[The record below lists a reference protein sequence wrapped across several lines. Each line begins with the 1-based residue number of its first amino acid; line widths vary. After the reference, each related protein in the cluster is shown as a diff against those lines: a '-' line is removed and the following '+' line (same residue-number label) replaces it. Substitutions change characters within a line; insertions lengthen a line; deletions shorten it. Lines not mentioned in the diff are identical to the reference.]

1 MNKKLLLL
9 CSTLLLSVAAFAQ
22 WEKPVPTSR
31 EELKLSV
38 VNEDTTIF
46 YLYNKDMDAY
56 FVDGNSWETQAS
68 IGTIGIP
75 VWFTQNEDGSYLFHD
90 WSRRE
95 NKWLLLFIDSESSM
109 FVDRNQQ
116 ANYFWDIV
124 DMGDKVYRFHGA
136 DANPLYNFTSY
147 PNCYMGY
154 YFSDANE
161 STALNAHLDV
171 TEELDG
177 EAYYVDWWLISEA
190 DYKAME
196 PKLLAYDAAKALEPV
211 IEEGEDFM
219 EINLDGIKAVYNNTN
234 STAAELDSVRA
245 ALTAA
250 IDFVQYIWEVES
262 EWPEVDTQAGKD
274 LLKSGKFS
282 EADVK
287 AARQK
292 IFNDVRSYEVAI
304 ILAGASEEEP
314 ADATVLMQNS
324 NFDQGNING
333 WTITPGIGDNLKYQL
348 NDGTSDITLPDGTGI
363 RGYYNAEADSWIS
376 GFIEAWRPGNA
387 LGNGSI
393 SQVITGLPAGKYS
406 FECDA
411 IAVRQGQG
419 KQESVGV
426 YLFAEGGG
434 VSAKQSISTGDGQPE
449 HFELQFVSG
458 GGDITLGLMTQNA
471 NANWMAADNFVLWF
485 YGEIEDDPYK
495 VILDGKIAQYER
507 QYPDIEDVAANQAI
521 KDDYA
526 TTLEAAKE
534 CEENFTEMDSL
545 LATKVDA
552 LAKSVADYKRLESML
567 DDLLARAEAF
577 EDNNDF
583 PKLFGKLA
591 DYHMNLL
598 EYYDDRT
605 ADEALIDS
613 VQATISKIIVD
624 EITEN
629 LRPGVELT
637 PLIFNPAF
645 DTNFDSWSTTG
656 ARPAFGGKGGQGPND
671 LGDVKTIT
679 ESGCAEVFHAVFDMF
694 QIVRNM
700 PKGSFKLTA
709 QAFERYDGANDGD
722 ARHPNFVDYWEQN
735 PVKGNDLG
743 HNAVLYANTYEK
755 KLPNILAY
763 ATPEPLYTR
772 YQYDEE
778 GNIKINDDGTEA
790 KEWYSDSDQS
800 SVTNGGFVP
809 NSMDGANFHFTSSP
823 DAYLAEVNF
832 NVKEDGDSIRV
843 GLKIATNRSWVIF
856 DNFRLFYNGNDAS
869 AYKDAIDKLL
879 AELNTVFT
887 GDNVVMY
894 GKDAEAKV
902 NAAKEA
908 LNAAVASN
916 DGDVCA
922 AALDQGYEALEYAK
936 TSINDYN
943 ALDEAY
949 SNLGASIEEYSE
961 TAPASTLAKANEL
974 FDSIEKALSA
984 QDKTNAEVE
993 YMIDRAKYYA
1003 AAFLVP
1009 DTEGASVDNPIDLT
1023 EMIVNADFETDD
1035 DHVSEGWSGSGF
1047 GRGGQTANGAERYQ
1061 MGFDTYQD
1069 LAGLPAGYYVAYVQ
1083 AFYRHGNSTDDY
1095 AKFTGEQESDKE
1107 AYFYVTTSNGTEEM
1121 PIAYTSSGAVPSG
1134 TDWVS
1139 GNTSSVGSGYVIP
1152 NSMLSFDVWS
1162 QQEAT
1167 EATPLDKYTKKSEDS
1182 EFGAAYYNHLLPFQL
1197 GDDGKVRIGV
1207 KKDGNIGSDWFICD
1221 NFRLFYIGTEGPDP
1235 AIDSAI
1241 KGVELDNNTIVAAKG
1256 IYNLA
1261 GQKLAAPVKGFNI
1274 INGQKYFVK

>member
-31 EELKLSV
+31 SELKVSV
-38 VNEDTTIF
+38 INEDTTIF
-46 YLYNKDMDAY
+46 YVYNKDMDA
-56 FVDGNSWETQAS
+56 FFTDGNAWGTQAS
-68 IGTIGIP
+68 IGTTGIP
-75 VWFTQNEDGSYLFHD
+75 VFFTQNADGSYLFYD
-90 WSRRE
+90 VPRTKGGNWM
-95 NKWLLLFIDSESSM
+95 LLFMDNATSM
-109 FVDRNQQ
+109 YVDHNQQ

-124 DMGDKVYRFHGA
+124 DMGDNVYRFRGA
-136 DANPLYNFTSY
+136 PANPDFNNSTY
-147 PNCYMGY
+147 PNCFMGY

-161 STALNAHLDV
+161 STALEAHLDMS
-171 TEELDG
+171 EAEYLDG

-211 IEEGEDFM
+211 LEEGEEFM
-219 EINLDGIKAVYNNTN
+219 EINLNGAKAVYNNTN

-262 EWPEVDTQAGKD
+262 EWPEVDVKAGYD

-287 AARQK
+287 AARTA
-292 IFNDVRSYEVAI
+292 IYNDVRKYQVAI

-314 ADATVLMQNS
+314 ADGTELMENH

-348 NDGTSDITLPDGTGI
+348 NDGTSDVTLPDGSTI

-376 GFIEAWRPGNA
+376 GFIEAWRPGAA

-411 IAVRQGQG
+411 IAVRQGKG

-449 HFELQFVSG
+449 HFELNFVSG

-471 NANWMAADNFVLWF
+471 DANWMAADNFVLWF

-495 VILDGKIAQYER
+495 VILDSKIAQYEKT
-507 QYPDIEDVAANQAI
+507 YPDIDDVAANQEI
-521 KDDYA
+521 KDDYQA
-526 TTLEAAKE
+526 TLEAAKE
-534 CEENFTEMDSL
+534 CTEGFIEMDSL
-545 LATKVDA
+545 LATKVEA
-552 LAKSVADYKRLESML
+552 LAKSVSDYKRLEAMME
-567 DDLLARAEAF
+567 DLLARAEAF
-577 EDNNDF
+577 EGNNDF
-583 PKLFGKLA
+583 PELFGLLA
-591 DYHMNLL
+591 DYHMDLV

-605 ADEALIDS
+605 ADEVLIDS

-656 ARPAFGGKGGQGPND
+656 ARPGFGGKGGQGPND

-679 ESGCAEVFHAVFDMF
+679 ESGCAEVYHAAFDMF

-709 QAFERYDGANDGD
+709 QAFERNDGG
-722 ARHPNFVDYWEQN
+722 FVNYWEQN

-743 HNAVLYANTYEK
+743 INAVLYANTYEK

-772 YQYDEE
+772 YQYNED
-778 GNIKINDDGTEA
+778 GTIKINDDGTEA

-800 SVTNGGFVP
+800 AVTNGGFVP
-809 NSMDGANFHFTSSP
+809 NSMDGANFHFMADNQT
-823 DAYLAEVNF
+823 AYLAEVNF
-832 NVKEDGDSIRV
+832 NVKEDGDSITV
-843 GLKIATNRSWVIF
+843 GLKITTTNSWVIF
-856 DNFRLFYNGNDAS
+856 DNFRLFYNGSDAS
-869 AYKDAIDKLL
+869 AYQEAINKLMV
-879 AELNTVFT
+879 ELNSVFT
-887 GDNVVMY
+887 GDNVVIY
-894 GKDAEAKV
+894 GKDAVVKV
-902 NAAKEA
+902 EAAKEA

-949 SNLGASIEEYSE
+949 SNLGASIEENSDI
-961 TAPASTLAKANEL
+961 APANVLAKANEL
-974 FDSIEKALSA
+974 FDNIEKALSA
-984 QDKTNAEVE
+984 QDKTNEEVE
-993 YMIDRAKYYA
+993 YMIDRANYYA

-1009 DTEGASVDNPIDLT
+1009 DTEGASVDTPIDLT
-1023 EMIVNADFETDD
+1023 EMIVNSTFDTIGDFT
-1035 DHVSEGWSGSGF
+1035 GWSGSGF
-1047 GRGGQTANGAERYQ
+1047 GAGGTQSTNAERYE

-1083 AFYRHGNSTDDY
+1083 AFYRHGSSGDDY
-1095 AKFTGEQESDKE
+1095 AKYTGEQESTKE
-1107 AYFYVTTSNGTEEM
+1107 AYFYATSSVENAEM
-1121 PIAYTSSGAVPSG
+1121 PIAFCSEAAVPSG
-1134 TDWVS
+1134 TEWLF
-1139 GNTSSVGSGYVIP
+1139 GATSAVGSGLVIP
-1152 NSMLSFDVWS
+1152 NTM
-1162 QQEAT
+1162 EAFT
-1167 EATPLDKYTKKSEDS
+1167 TWCNQYSDEVTPLDKYTY
-1182 EFGAAYYNHLLPFQL
+1182 GATYYNHVLPVQV
-1197 GDDGKVRIGV
+1197 GEDGKLRIGV
-1207 KKDGNIGSDWFICD
+1207 KKDGNVGSDWFICD
-1221 NFRLFYIGTEGPDP
+1221 NFRLFYLGTEGSDP

>member
-46 YLYNKDMDAY
+46 YLYNKDADAF
-56 FVDGNSWETQAS
+56 FVDGNSWATQAS

-95 NKWLLLFIDSESSM
+95 NKWLLLFIDNESSM

-262 EWPEVDTQAGKD
+262 NYPQVDVQTAKN

-287 AARQK
+287 AAREAVYLAARK
-292 IFNDVRSYEVAI
+292 YDVDA

-314 ADATVLMQNS
+314 ADGTELLQNPS
-324 NFDQGNING
+324 FDAGNIDG
-333 WTITPGIGDNLKYQL
+333 WTVNYIQGTNVTNLGYQGASYT
-348 NDGTSDITLPDGTGI
+348 NGEVTV
-363 RGYYNAEADSWIS
+363 NQ
-376 GFIEAWRPGNA
+376 FIEAWANSNFNKDPKGKRT
-387 LGNGSI
+387 LGNGSVY
-393 SQVITGLPAGKYS
+393 QLVKGLPAGKYK

-411 IAVRQGQG
+411 IASRQD
-419 KQESVGV
+419 ESNQALEKGA
-426 YLFAEGGG
+426 YLY
-434 VSAKQSISTGDGQPE
+434 AKAADNIFREEIHTNNNAPE
-449 HFELQFVSG
+449 HFECVFVSV
-458 GGDITLGLMTQNA
+458 GGDIEFGFMTENTTV
-471 NANWMAADNFVLWF
+471 NWICADNFKLWY
-485 YGEIEDDPYK
+485 YGEVQEDPYK
-495 VILDGKIAQYER
+495 VILDGKIADYER

-526 TTLEAAKE
+526 ATLEAAKE

-591 DYHMNLL
+591 DYHMKLV
-598 EYYDDRT
+598 EYYDDRI
-605 ADEALIDS
+605 ADEVLIDS

-679 ESGCAEVFHAVFDMF
+679 ESGCAEVFHAAFDMF

-843 GLKIATNRSWVIF
+843 GLKIATNRSWIIF

-879 AELNTVFT
+879 ADLNTVFT

-961 TAPASTLAKANEL
+961 TAPASILAKANEL

-1023 EMIVNADFETDD
+1023 EMIVNADFETDN

>member
-22 WEKPVPTSR
+22 WVKPVPTSR
-31 EELKLSV
+31 SELKVSV
-38 VNEDTTIF
+38 INEDTTIF
-46 YLYNKDMDAY
+46 YVYNKDMDA
-56 FVDGNSWETQAS
+56 FFTDGNAWGTQAS
-68 IGTIGIP
+68 IGTTGIP
-75 VWFTQNEDGSYLFHD
+75 VFFTQNADGSYLFYD
-90 WSRRE
+90 VPRTKGGNWM
-95 NKWLLLFIDSESSM
+95 LLFMDNATSM
-109 FVDRNQQ
+109 YVDRGTQ

-124 DMGDKVYRFHGA
+124 DMGDKTYRFRGA
-136 DANPLYNFTSY
+136 PANPDFNNSTY
-147 PNCYMGY
+147 PNCFMGY

-161 STALNAHLDV
+161 STALEAHLDMS
-171 TEELDG
+171 EAEYLDG

-211 IEEGEDFM
+211 LEEGEEFM
-219 EINLDGIKAVYNNTN
+219 EINLNGAKAVYNNTN

-262 EWPEVDTQAGKD
+262 EWPEVDVKAGYD

-287 AARQK
+287 AARTA
-292 IFNDVRSYEVAI
+292 IYNDVRKYQVAI

-314 ADATVLMQNS
+314 ADGTELMENH

-348 NDGTSDITLPDGTGI
+348 NDGTSDVTLPDGSTI

-376 GFIEAWRPGNA
+376 GFIEAWRPGAA

-411 IAVRQGQG
+411 IAVRQGKG

-449 HFELQFVSG
+449 HFELNFVSG

-471 NANWMAADNFVLWF
+471 DANWMAADNFVLWF

-495 VILDGKIAQYER
+495 VILDSKIAQYEKT
-507 QYPDIEDVAANQAI
+507 YPDIDDVAANQEI
-521 KDDYA
+521 KDDYQA
-526 TTLEAAKE
+526 TLEAAKE
-534 CEENFTEMDSL
+534 CTEGFIEMDSL
-545 LATKVDA
+545 LATKVEA
-552 LAKSVADYKRLESML
+552 LAKSVSDYKRLEAMME
-567 DDLLARAEAF
+567 DLLARAEAF
-577 EDNNDF
+577 EGNNDF
-583 PKLFGKLA
+583 PELFGLLA
-591 DYHMNLL
+591 DYHMDLV

-605 ADEALIDS
+605 ADEVLIDS

-656 ARPAFGGKGGQGPND
+656 ARPGFGGKGGQGPND

-679 ESGCAEVFHAVFDMF
+679 ESGCAEVYHAAFDMF

-709 QAFERYDGANDGD
+709 QAFERNDGG
-722 ARHPNFVDYWEQN
+722 FVNYWEQN

-743 HNAVLYANTYEK
+743 INAVLYANTYEK

-772 YQYDEE
+772 YQYNED
-778 GNIKINDDGTEA
+778 GTIKINDDGTEA

-800 SVTNGGFVP
+800 AVTNGGFVP
-809 NSMDGANFHFTSSP
+809 NSMDGANFHFMADNQT
-823 DAYLAEVNF
+823 AYLAEVNF
-832 NVKEDGDSIRV
+832 NVKEDGDSITV
-843 GLKIATNRSWVIF
+843 GLKITTTNSWVIF
-856 DNFRLFYNGNDAS
+856 DNFRLFYNGSDAS
-869 AYKDAIDKLL
+869 AYQEAINKLMV
-879 AELNTVFT
+879 ELNSVFT
-887 GDNVVMY
+887 GDNVVIY
-894 GKDAEAKV
+894 GKDAVVKV
-902 NAAKEA
+902 EAAKEA

-961 TAPASTLAKANEL
+961 TAPANVLAKANEL
-974 FDSIEKALSA
+974 FDNIEKALSA
-984 QDKTNAEVE
+984 QDKTNEEVE
-993 YMIDRAKYYA
+993 YMIDRANYYA

-1009 DTEGASVDNPIDLT
+1009 DTEGASVDTPIDLT
-1023 EMIVNADFETDD
+1023 EMIVNSTFDTIGDFT
-1035 DHVSEGWSGSGF
+1035 GWSGSGF
-1047 GRGGQTANGAERYQ
+1047 GAGGTQSTNAERYE

-1083 AFYRHGNSTDDY
+1083 AFYRHGSSGDDY
-1095 AKFTGEQESDKE
+1095 DKFTGVKESDKE
-1107 AYFYVTTSNGTEEM
+1107 AYFYATSSVENAEM
-1121 PIAYTSSGAVPSG
+1121 PIAFCSEAAVPSG
-1134 TDWVS
+1134 TEWLF
-1139 GNTSSVGSGYVIP
+1139 GATSSVGSGLVIP
-1152 NSMLSFDVWS
+1152 NTM
-1162 QQEAT
+1162 EAFT
-1167 EATPLDKYTKKSEDS
+1167 TWCNQYSDEVTPLDKYTY
-1182 EFGAAYYNHLLPFQL
+1182 GAIYYNHVLPVQV
-1197 GDDGKVRIGV
+1197 GEDGKLRIGV
-1207 KKDGNIGSDWFICD
+1207 KKDGNVGSDWFICD
-1221 NFRLFYIGTEGPDP
+1221 NFRLFYLGTAGPDP

-1241 KGVELDNNTIVAAKG
+1241 KGVEIDNTTAAAKG

>member
-31 EELKLSV
+31 EELKVSV

-46 YLYNKDMDAY
+46 YLYNKDADAF
-56 FVDGNSWETQAS
+56 FVDGNSWATQAS

-109 FVDRNQQ
+109 FVDRNAQE
-116 ANYFWDIV
+116 NYFWDIV

-219 EINLDGIKAVYNNTN
+219 EINLDDIKAVYNNTN

-250 IDFVQYIWEVES
+250 IDFVQYIWEIES
-262 EWPEVDTQAGKD
+262 EWPEVDVKAGKD

-287 AARQK
+287 AAREK

-304 ILAGASEEEP
+304 ILAGATEDTP
-314 ADATVLMQNS
+314 ADATTLMENASFEKQNISGWQITAGIGQNLGYQYSAGNLSTFEVNGESVL
-324 NFDQGNING
+324 GYING
-333 WTITPGIGDNLKYQL
+333 
-348 NDGTSDITLPDGTGI
+348 
-363 RGYYNAEADSWIS
+363 ESWIS
-376 GFIEAWRPGNA
+376 GFIESWHASNN
-387 LGNGSI
+387 LGNGTI
-393 SQVITGLPAGKYS
+393 SQTIKGLPAGKYS

-411 IAVRQGQG
+411 IACRQSAG

-434 VSAKQSISTGDGQPE
+434 VSAKKSISTDNEKPE
-449 HFELQFVSG
+449 HFKLDFVSG
-458 GGDITLGLMTQNA
+458 GGDITLGLMTQNST
-471 NANWMAADNFVLWF
+471 ANWMAADNFVLWF

-495 VILDGKIAQYER
+495 VILNGKIADYER
-507 QYPDIEDVAANQAI
+507 QYPDIDDVAANQEI
-521 KDDYA
+521 KDDYSA
-526 TTLEAAKE
+526 TLAEAKDCTE
-534 CEENFTEMDSL
+534 GFIEMDSL
-545 LATKVDA
+545 LATKVEA
-552 LAKSVADYKRLESML
+552 LTKSVEDYKRLESML

-583 PKLFGKLA
+583 PELFGKLA
-591 DYHMNLL
+591 DYHMKLL

-656 ARPAFGGKGGQGPND
+656 ARPGFGGKGGQGPND

-679 ESGCAEVFHAVFDMF
+679 ESGCAEVYHAAFDMF

-709 QAFERYDGANDGD
+709 QAFERYDGVSDG
-722 ARHPNFVDYWEQN
+722 AHPNFVEYWEQN
-735 PVKGNDLG
+735 PVKSNDLG

-772 YQYDEE
+772 YQYNED
-778 GNIKINDDGTEA
+778 GTIKINDDGTEA

-800 SVTNGGFVP
+800 AVTNGGFVP

-832 NVKEDGDSIRV
+832 SVKEDGDSILV

-869 AYKDAIDKLL
+869 SYKDAIDKLM
-879 AELNTVFT
+879 AELNAVFT

-993 YMIDRAKYYA
+993 YMIERAKYYA

-1009 DTEGASVDNPIDLT
+1009 DTQGASVDNPIDLT

-1047 GRGGQTANGAERYQ
+1047 GRGGDKANSAERYS
-1061 MGFDTYQD
+1061 MGFNTYQD

-1095 AKFTGEQESDKE
+1095 AKFTGEQESTKE
-1107 AYFYVTTSNGTEEM
+1107 AYFYAKSSVENAEM
-1121 PIAYTSSGAVPSG
+1121 PIAFCSAGAVPSG
-1134 TDWVS
+1134 TEWVS
-1139 GNTSSVGSGYVIP
+1139 GATSAVGSGYVNP
-1152 NSMLSFDVWS
+1152 NTMQAFAAWCNQFSDEV
-1162 QQEAT
+1162 
-1167 EATPLDKYTKKSEDS
+1167 TPLDKYTN
-1182 EFGAAYYNHLLPFQL
+1182 GAIYYNHVLPVQV
-1197 GDDGKVRIGV
+1197 GEDGKLRIGV

-1221 NFRLFYIGTEGPDP
+1221 NFRLYYIGTEGPDP

-1241 KGVELDNNTIVAAKG
+1241 KGVEIDNTTAAAKG

>member
-31 EELKLSV
+31 SELKVSV
-38 VNEDTTIF
+38 INEDTTIF
-46 YLYNKDMDAY
+46 YVYNKDMDA
-56 FVDGNSWETQAS
+56 FFTDGNAWGTQAS
-68 IGTIGIP
+68 IGTTGIP
-75 VWFTQNEDGSYLFHD
+75 VFFTQNADGSYLFYD
-90 WSRRE
+90 VPRTKGGNWM
-95 NKWLLLFIDSESSM
+95 LLFMDNATSM
-109 FVDRNQQ
+109 YVDHNQQ

-124 DMGDKVYRFHGA
+124 DMGDNVYRFRGA
-136 DANPLYNFTSY
+136 PANPDFNNSTY
-147 PNCYMGY
+147 PNCFMGY

-161 STALNAHLDV
+161 STALEAHLDMS
-171 TEELDG
+171 EAEYLDG

-211 IEEGEDFM
+211 LEEGEEFM
-219 EINLDGIKAVYNNTN
+219 EINLNGAKAVYNNTN

-262 EWPEVDTQAGKD
+262 EWPEVDVKAGYD

-287 AARQK
+287 AARTA
-292 IFNDVRSYEVAI
+292 IYNDVRKYQVAI

-314 ADATVLMQNS
+314 ADGTELMENH

-348 NDGTSDITLPDGTGI
+348 NDGTSDVTLPDGSTI

-376 GFIEAWRPGNA
+376 GFIEAWRPGAA

-411 IAVRQGQG
+411 IAVRQGKG

-449 HFELQFVSG
+449 HFELNFVSG

-471 NANWMAADNFVLWF
+471 DANWMAADNFVLWF

-495 VILDGKIAQYER
+495 VILDSKIAQYEKT
-507 QYPDIEDVAANQAI
+507 YPDIDDVAANQEI
-521 KDDYA
+521 KDDYQA
-526 TTLEAAKE
+526 TLEAAKE
-534 CEENFTEMDSL
+534 CTEGFIEMDSL
-545 LATKVDA
+545 LATKVEA
-552 LAKSVADYKRLESML
+552 LAKSVSDYKRLEAMME
-567 DDLLARAEAF
+567 DLLARAEAF
-577 EDNNDF
+577 EGNNDF
-583 PKLFGKLA
+583 PELFGLLA
-591 DYHMNLL
+591 DYHMDLV

-605 ADEALIDS
+605 ADEVLIDS

-656 ARPAFGGKGGQGPND
+656 ARPGFGGKGGQGPND

-679 ESGCAEVFHAVFDMF
+679 ESGCAEVYHAAFDMF

-709 QAFERYDGANDGD
+709 QAFERNDGG
-722 ARHPNFVDYWEQN
+722 FVNYWEQN

-743 HNAVLYANTYEK
+743 INAVLYANTYEK

-772 YQYDEE
+772 YQYNED
-778 GNIKINDDGTEA
+778 GTIKINDDGTEA

-800 SVTNGGFVP
+800 AVTNGGFVP
-809 NSMDGANFHFTSSP
+809 NSMDGANFHFMADNQT
-823 DAYLAEVNF
+823 AYLAEVNF
-832 NVKEDGDSIRV
+832 NVKEYGDSITV
-843 GLKIATNRSWVIF
+843 GLKITTTNSWVIF
-856 DNFRLFYNGNDAS
+856 DNFRLFYNGSDAS
-869 AYKDAIDKLL
+869 AYQEAINKLMV
-879 AELNTVFT
+879 ELNSVFT
-887 GDNVVMY
+887 GDNVVIY
-894 GKDAEAKV
+894 GKDAVVKV
-902 NAAKEA
+902 EAAKEA

-949 SNLGASIEEYSE
+949 SNLGASIEENSDI
-961 TAPASTLAKANEL
+961 APANVLAKANEL
-974 FDSIEKALSA
+974 FDNIEKALSA
-984 QDKTNAEVE
+984 QDKTNEEVE
-993 YMIDRAKYYA
+993 YMIDRANYYA

-1009 DTEGASVDNPIDLT
+1009 DTEGASVDTPIDLT
-1023 EMIVNADFETDD
+1023 EMIVNSTFDTIGDFT
-1035 DHVSEGWSGSGF
+1035 GWSGSGF
-1047 GRGGQTANGAERYQ
+1047 GAGGTQSTNAERYE

-1083 AFYRHGNSTDDY
+1083 AFYRHGSSGDDY
-1095 AKFTGEQESDKE
+1095 AKYTGEQESTKE
-1107 AYFYVTTSNGTEEM
+1107 AYFYATSSVENAEM
-1121 PIAYTSSGAVPSG
+1121 PIAFCSEAAVPSG
-1134 TDWVS
+1134 TEWLF
-1139 GNTSSVGSGYVIP
+1139 GATSAVGSGLVIP
-1152 NSMLSFDVWS
+1152 NTM
-1162 QQEAT
+1162 EAFT
-1167 EATPLDKYTKKSEDS
+1167 TWCNQYSDEVTPLDKYTY
-1182 EFGAAYYNHLLPFQL
+1182 GATYYNHVLPVQV
-1197 GDDGKVRIGV
+1197 GEDGKLRIGV
-1207 KKDGNIGSDWFICD
+1207 KKDGNVGSDWFICD
-1221 NFRLFYIGTEGPDP
+1221 NFRLFYLGTEGSDP

>member
-31 EELKLSV
+31 SELKVSV
-38 VNEDTTIF
+38 INEDTTIF
-46 YLYNKDMDAY
+46 YVYNKDMDA
-56 FVDGNSWETQAS
+56 FFTDGNAWGTQAS
-68 IGTIGIP
+68 IGTTGIP
-75 VWFTQNEDGSYLFHD
+75 VFFTQNADGSYLFYD
-90 WSRRE
+90 VPRTKGGNWM
-95 NKWLLLFIDSESSM
+95 LLFMDNATSM
-109 FVDRNQQ
+109 YVDHNQQ

-124 DMGDKVYRFHGA
+124 DMGDNVYRFRGA
-136 DANPLYNFTSY
+136 PANPDFNNSTY
-147 PNCYMGY
+147 PNCFMGY

-161 STALNAHLDV
+161 STALEAHLDMS
-171 TEELDG
+171 EAEYLDG

-211 IEEGEDFM
+211 LEEGEEFM
-219 EINLDGIKAVYNNTN
+219 EINLNGAKAVYNNTN

-250 IDFVQYIWEVES
+250 IDFVQYIWEVDS

-287 AARQK
+287 AARTA
-292 IFNDVRSYEVAI
+292 IYNDVRKYQVAI

-314 ADATVLMQNS
+314 ADGTELMENH

-348 NDGTSDITLPDGTGI
+348 NDGTSDVTLPDGSTI

-376 GFIEAWRPGNA
+376 GFIEAWRPGAA

-411 IAVRQGQG
+411 IAVRQGKG

-449 HFELQFVSG
+449 HFELNFVSG

-471 NANWMAADNFVLWF
+471 DANWMAADNFVLWF

-495 VILDGKIAQYER
+495 VILDSKIAQYEKT
-507 QYPDIEDVAANQAI
+507 YPDIDDVAANQEI
-521 KDDYA
+521 KDDYQA
-526 TTLEAAKE
+526 TLEAAKE
-534 CEENFTEMDSL
+534 CTEGFIEMDSL
-545 LATKVDA
+545 LATKVEA
-552 LAKSVADYKRLESML
+552 LAKSVSDYKRLEAMME
-567 DDLLARAEAF
+567 DLLARAEAF
-577 EDNNDF
+577 EGNNDF
-583 PKLFGKLA
+583 PELFGLLA
-591 DYHMNLL
+591 DYHMDLV

-605 ADEALIDS
+605 ADEVLIDS

-656 ARPAFGGKGGQGPND
+656 ARPAFGGKGGNGVND
-671 LGDVKTIT
+671 LGDTQRLS
-679 ESGCAEVFHAVFDMF
+679 SGNAEVYRAAFDMF

-709 QAFERYDGANDGD
+709 QAFERFDGASDG
-722 ARHPNFVDYWEQN
+722 AHPNFVDYWEQN

-743 HNAVLYANTYEK
+743 QNAVLYANTYEK

-772 YQYDEE
+772 YQYNED
-778 GNIKINDDGTEA
+778 GTIKINDDGTEA

-800 SVTNGGFVP
+800 AVTNGGFVP
-809 NSMDGANFHFTSSP
+809 NSMDGANFHFASSP

-832 NVKEDGDSIRV
+832 SVKEDGDSIRV
-843 GLKIATNRSWVIF
+843 GLKIATTRSWVIF

-879 AELNTVFT
+879 ADLNTVFT

-961 TAPASTLAKANEL
+961 TAPANVLAKANEL
-974 FDSIEKALSA
+974 FDNIEKALSA
-984 QDKTNAEVE
+984 QDKTNEEVE
-993 YMIDRAKYYA
+993 YMIDRANYYA

-1009 DTEGASVDNPIDLT
+1009 DTEGASVDTPIDLT
-1023 EMIVNADFETDD
+1023 EMIVNSTFDTIGDFT
-1035 DHVSEGWSGSGF
+1035 GWSGSGF
-1047 GRGGQTANGAERYQ
+1047 GAGGTQSTNAERYE

-1083 AFYRHGNSTDDY
+1083 AFYRHGSSGDDY
-1095 AKFTGEQESDKE
+1095 DKFTGVKESDKE
-1107 AYFYVTTSNGTEEM
+1107 AYFYATSSVENAEM
-1121 PIAYTSSGAVPSG
+1121 PIAFCSEAAVPSG
-1134 TDWVS
+1134 TEWLF
-1139 GNTSSVGSGYVIP
+1139 GATSSVGSGLVIP
-1152 NSMLSFDVWS
+1152 NTM
-1162 QQEAT
+1162 EAFT
-1167 EATPLDKYTKKSEDS
+1167 TWCNQYSDEVTPLDKYTY
-1182 EFGAAYYNHLLPFQL
+1182 GAIYYNHVLPVQV
-1197 GDDGKVRIGV
+1197 GEDGKLRIGV
-1207 KKDGNIGSDWFICD
+1207 KKDGNVGSDWFICD
-1221 NFRLFYIGTEGPDP
+1221 NFRLYYIGTAGPDP

-1241 KGVELDNNTIVAAKG
+1241 KGVEIDNNTIVAAKG

>member
-31 EELKLSV
+31 EELKVSV

-56 FVDGNSWETQAS
+56 FVDGNSWATQAS
-68 IGTIGIP
+68 IGSIGIP

-109 FVDRNQQ
+109 FVDRNAQ

-136 DANPLYNFTSY
+136 DANPQYNFTSY

-196 PKLLAYDAAKALEPV
+196 PKLLAYEAAKALEPV

-262 EWPEVDTQAGKD
+262 EWPEVDVKAGYD

-287 AARQK
+287 AARDK
-292 IFNDVRSYEVAI
+292 IYNDVRTYEVAI
-304 ILAGASEEEP
+304 ILAGATEDTP
-314 ADATVLMQNS
+314 ADATPLMQNA
-324 NFDQGNING
+324 NFDQRNIDG
-333 WTITPGIGDNLKYQL
+333 WTITSGIGDNLKFQDT
-348 NDGTSDITLPDGTGI
+348 DGNFTDFTTADGEAK
-363 RGYYNAEADSWIS
+363 RGYYNSETGSWIS
-376 GFIEAWRPGNA
+376 GFIEAWRPGAA

-411 IAVRQGQG
+411 IAVRQDQG
-419 KQESVGV
+419 TQESVGV

-434 VSAKQSISTGDGQPE
+434 VSVTKSISTANERPD
-449 HFELQFVSG
+449 HFKLDFVSG
-458 GGDITLGLMTQNA
+458 GGDITLGLKTQNA
-471 NANWMAADNFVLWF
+471 IANWMAADNFVLWF
-485 YGEIEDDPYK
+485 YGEIDDDPYK
-495 VILDGKIAQYER
+495 VILDGKIADYKR
-507 QYPDIEDVAANQAI
+507 QYPDIDDVAANQEI
-521 KDDYA
+521 KDDYSA
-526 TTLEAAKE
+526 TLAAAE
-534 CEENFTEMDSL
+534 DCEENFIEMDSL

-583 PKLFGKLA
+583 PELFGKLA
-591 DYHMNLL
+591 DYHMKLL
-598 EYYDDRT
+598 EYYDYRT

-656 ARPAFGGKGGQGPND
+656 ARPGFGGKGGQGPND

-679 ESGCAEVFHAVFDMF
+679 ESGCAEVYHAAFDMF

-709 QAFERYDGANDGD
+709 QAFERFDGANDND

-772 YQYDEE
+772 YQYNED
-778 GNIKINDDGTEA
+778 GTIKINDDGTEA

-832 NVKEDGDSIRV
+832 SVKEDGDSILV

-869 AYKDAIDKLL
+869 AYKDAIDKLM
-879 AELNTVFT
+879 AELNAVFT

-961 TAPASTLAKANEL
+961 TAPVSTLAKANEL

-1009 DTEGASVDNPIDLT
+1009 DTEGASVDTPIDLT
-1023 EMIVNADFETDD
+1023 EMIINSTFDTIGDFT
-1035 DHVSEGWSGSGF
+1035 GWSGSGF
-1047 GRGGQTANGAERYQ
+1047 GAGGTQSTNAERYE
-1061 MGFDTYQD
+1061 MGFNTYQD

-1083 AFYRHGNSTDDY
+1083 AFYRHGSSGDDY
-1095 AKFTGEQESDKE
+1095 DKFTGVKESTKE
-1107 AYFYVTTSNGTEEM
+1107 AYFYATSSVENAEM
-1121 PIAYTSSGAVPSG
+1121 PIAFCSEAAVPSG
-1134 TDWVS
+1134 TEWLF
-1139 GNTSSVGSGYVIP
+1139 GATSAVGSGLVIP
-1152 NSMLSFDVWS
+1152 NTM
-1162 QQEAT
+1162 EAFT
-1167 EATPLDKYTKKSEDS
+1167 TWCNQFSDEVTPLDKYTN
-1182 EFGAAYYNHLLPFQL
+1182 GATYYNHVLPVQV
-1197 GDDGKVRIGV
+1197 GEDGKLRIGV

-1221 NFRLFYIGTEGPDP
+1221 NFRLYYIGTEGPDP

-1241 KGVELDNNTIVAAKG
+1241 KGVEIDNTTAAAKG